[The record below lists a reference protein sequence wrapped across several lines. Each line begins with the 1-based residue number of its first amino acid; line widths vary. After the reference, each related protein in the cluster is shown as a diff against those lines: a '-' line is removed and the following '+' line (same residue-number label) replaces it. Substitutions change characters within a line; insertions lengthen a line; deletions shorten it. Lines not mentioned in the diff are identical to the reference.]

1 MSKESVYNK
10 AEDNAGGKK
19 VENKMESPLED
30 VFNLIKAEFSD
41 ADKIK
46 LGFKIFGDRAYLSIE
61 FSEEPGMIYVDQ
73 NRVVDVNIKIDR
85 ILMEN
90 NLEVDQMSTGPRF
103 RKYRI
108 NQKFINGKINWRRWL
123 PYPEN
128 FKEENK
134 ALLDEVSTFR
144 EFDDAI
150 SESDN
155 DSLGKFTMF
164 VRLARQ
170 KGLINDEEKRRIEM
184 QYNQVAHP

>member
-10 AEDNAGGKK
+10 AEDNVEGKN

-30 VFNLIKAEFSD
+30 VFDLIKAEFSD

-46 LGFKIFGDRAYLSIE
+46 LGFKISGNRAYLSIE

-103 RKYRI
+103 REYRI
-108 NQKFINGKINWRRWL
+108 NQKFIDGKINWRRWL

-128 FKEENK
+128 FKEEDK
-134 ALLDEVSTFR
+134 ALLDEVSSFR
-144 EFDDAI
+144 EFDDLI

>member
-10 AEDNAGGKK
+10 AEDNVEGKN

-103 RKYRI
+103 REYRI
-108 NQKFINGKINWRRWL
+108 NQKFIDGKINWRRWL

-128 FKEENK
+128 FKEEDK

-144 EFDDAI
+144 EFDDLI

>member
-1 MSKESVYNK
+1 
-10 AEDNAGGKK
+10 
-19 VENKMESPLED
+19 
-30 VFNLIKAEFSD
+30 
-41 ADKIK
+41 
-46 LGFKIFGDRAYLSIE
+46 
-61 FSEEPGMIYVDQ
+61 
-73 NRVVDVNIKIDR
+73 
-85 ILMEN
+85 
-90 NLEVDQMSTGPRF
+90 MSTGPRF
-103 RKYRI
+103 REYRI
-108 NQKFINGKINWRRWL
+108 NQKIIDDKINWRRWL

-134 ALLDEVSTFR
+134 ALLDEVSTFT

-150 SESDN
+150 SVSDN